1 MRDDTAVLFDLDG
14 TIVDTEPACMA
25 ALRETAAAA
34 GLHLDGARC
43 GAFVGRAW
51 EAIFAELGA
60 ETGLGAERFGRRAL
74 GRYEALLRE
83 APPTV
88 PGAVPLVRALRG
100 QLRLALVTG
109 STPAQARRY
118 LAQLGILGCF
128 ELVLG
133 DGQYPHSKPHPAG
146 YSLAMHTLGVR
157 PERSLVFEDSTAGIR
172 SALAAGATV
181 VAVEHARHRGQDQSA
196 AQYRVRDLRGLDAG
210 WCLERLGQQGPDV

>member
-1 MRDDTAVLFDLDG
+1 MGVRSDSAVLFDLDG
-14 TIVDTEPACMA
+14 TIVDTEPACVA
-25 ALRETAAAA
+25 ALRDTAEAA
-34 GLHLDGARC
+34 GLHLGEARC

-60 ETGLGAERFGRRAL
+60 VTGLGAERFGRRAL
-74 GRYEALLRE
+74 SRYEALLRE
-83 APPTV
+83 ELPTV
-88 PGAVPLVRALRG
+88 PGAVPLIRALRG

-109 STPAQARRY
+109 STPTQARRY

-133 DGQYPHSKPHPAG
+133 DGQYAHSKPHPAG
-146 YSLAMHTLGVR
+146 YALAMRHLGVR

-181 VAVEHARHRGQDQSA
+181 VAVEHARHHSQDQSA
-196 AQYRVRDLRGLDAG
+196 AQHRVRDLRGLDVG
-210 WCLERLGQQGPDV
+210 WCLERLG